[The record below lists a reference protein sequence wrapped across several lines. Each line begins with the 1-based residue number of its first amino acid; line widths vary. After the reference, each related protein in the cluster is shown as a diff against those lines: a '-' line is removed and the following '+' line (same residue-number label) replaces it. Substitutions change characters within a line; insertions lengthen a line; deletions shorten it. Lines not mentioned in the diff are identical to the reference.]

1 VPATSPRQA
10 PLSASTAAIACTRTP
25 RPIPLPTS
33 PKPRRRSGVVRKL
46 ISLVSWMASTCRSAT
61 AEDVCALQP
70 AIKRST
76 VTFSLARN
84 RPKPT
89 SRARSPPLSRRR
101 QMLWRA
107 TMSPSSAAPFYRA
120 GGLGTHPTTDCHSTL
135 RHPESVRSVTER
147 ITDQPLPASHNRTP
161 SQSAAPPRSV
171 HAVEP
176 RWGRIGGALPI
187 SARHGSLPPMRIVVL
202 GGGVVGVTTAYQLQR
217 DGLEVVERNPEVAAG
232 ASWGNAGMIAPGHSF
247 VWTSPR
253 APVIL
258 ATSLMLK
265 DQAL

>member
-1 VPATSPRQA
+1 MVARQSICLRRLSGGERAREVGFGRFLANEKVTVERLIAGWSAQTS
-10 PLSASTAAIACTRTP
+10 SAVADRHVLAIQDTSEINFLTTP
-25 RPIPLPTS
+25 E
-33 PKPRRRSGVVRKL
+33 RRRGLGEVRKVIFL
-46 ISLVSWMASTCRSAT
+46 LSLMARPCRSAT

-171 HAVEP
+171 HAVVAK
-176 RWGRIGGALPI
+176 RGRGTVRRTVEGATP
-187 SARHGSLPPMRIVVL
+187 
-202 GGGVVGVTTAYQLQR
+202 
-217 DGLEVVERNPEVAAG
+217 
-232 ASWGNAGMIAPGHSF
+232 
-247 VWTSPR
+247 
-253 APVIL
+253 
-258 ATSLMLK
+258 
-265 DQAL
+265 

>member
-1 VPATSPRQA
+1 MVARQSICLRRLSGGERAREVGFGRFLANEKVTVERLIAGWSAQTS
-10 PLSASTAAIACTRTP
+10 SAVADRHGLAIKDKRKMTF
-25 RPIPLPTS
+25 LTS

-171 HAVEP
+171 HAVELC
-176 RWGRIGGALPI
+176 WGRWPGGP
-187 SARHGSLPPMRIVVL
+187 
-202 GGGVVGVTTAYQLQR
+202 
-217 DGLEVVERNPEVAAG
+217 DG
-232 ASWGNAGMIAPGHSF
+232 
-247 VWTSPR
+247 
-253 APVIL
+253 
-258 ATSLMLK
+258 
-265 DQAL
+265 